1 MIPVPWGIASFNAFI
16 LSAVLPKPPLTP
28 DQVTSLKT
36 DTIVSPGAPTLA
48 DLGIDATPLDT
59 ILPLYL
65 DKYRPGGRF
74 AEKKRA

>member
-1 MIPVPWGIASFNAFI
+1 MITVPWGLASFNAMIISAI
-16 LSAVLPKPPLTP
+16 LPNPPLTP

-36 DTIVSPGAPTLA
+36 NAIVSPSAATLA
-48 DLGIDATPLDT
+48 DLGITATPLDT

-65 DKYRPGGRF
+65 DKFRPGGRF